1 MSRAGSRKSAKA
13 PVPRR
18 RVKGAGKSRQAAMSV
33 IERTRIPLGP
43 MARAAARGKRATP
56 TKGQSHRLDFCIQH
70 QRHSN
75 WCWAAVATSVALFYQ
90 PAGKWTQCV
99 VANSAL
105 GRKDCC
111 RKGAGGTCNVIG
123 HLQNS
128 LTVVGHATAPPH
140 VVGTAGFDRAQ
151 AEIDGGRPL
160 GARTQWEGGD
170 TGHFVTIVGYHRVV
184 ELLTV
189 DDPLY
194 GRSHV
199 DYRTFCTDY
208 RGSGTWT
215 HTYYTKR

>member
-18 RVKGAGKSRQAAMSV
+18 RVKGTGKSRQAAISV
-33 IERTRIPLGP
+33 IERTRTPLRP
-43 MARAAARGKRATP
+43 MARAAARAKRAAP

-140 VVGTAGFDRAQ
+140 VAGTAGFDRAQ
-151 AEIDGGRPL
+151 VEIDGG
-160 GARTQWEGGD
+160 
-170 TGHFVTIVGYHRVV
+170 
-184 ELLTV
+184 
-189 DDPLY
+189 
-194 GRSHV
+194 
-199 DYRTFCTDY
+199 
-208 RGSGTWT
+208 
-215 HTYYTKR
+215 